1 MCDPSLPRQPC
12 VDAGSMLFSMMSHSG
27 PTYQCVCAKSLQ
39 PCLTLCDA
47 MDCSPPDSSVHGNL
61 QARILE
67 WIAMPSSRGSS
78 RPRDRTHIP
87 YVSCPGR
94 EILYYYCHLGSLS
107 LPVPSLHSNVGT
119 HLLTSRVIP
128 SSWLPSGLA
137 LTSVDWK
144 GK

>member
-1 MCDPSLPRQPC
+1 MIKLERQAYYWRVC
-12 VDAGSMLFSMMSHSG
+12 V
-27 PTYQCVCAKSLQ
+27 CVCACTLSHFSHVQLFASLW
-39 PCLTLCDA
+39 TVA
-47 MDCSPPDSSVHGNL
+47 H
-61 QARILE
+61 QAPLSMGFSRQRILE
-67 WIAMPSSRGSS
+67 WVAMPSSRGSS